1 MTAIIDPK
9 LGKAIKRLKSKDRLV
24 HAAFTLKNAQ
34 NGQFLSPERTGILVN
49 QIVDRA
55 AKKIDKKPE
64 RVVVF
69 KNMQSFSIDAP
80 ASLIEELTHEDHIS
94 TAALGS

>member
-1 MTAIIDPK
+1 MSAKIEPELCEAIRRH
-9 LGKAIKRLKSKDRLV
+9 KRQDKLV
-24 HAAFTLKNAQ
+24 HAAFTLKNASD
-34 NGQFLSPERTGILVN
+34 GKLLSPERTSKVVKRLV
-49 QIVDRA
+49 DLA
-55 AKKIDKKPE
+55 SSKTAKKPA

-80 ASLIEELTHEDHIS
+80 ASFIEELTNQDDIS